1 MYIRSLGT
9 SGKSCLWEKELE
21 SGGPEAGGR
30 VIFFFFLMYKL
41 LECKNFVSNHK
52 THNNFISIC
61 TTIHIITWYFLN
73 GAVYLR
79 LDPAEADPKVTC
91 RFLQRQGSQR
101 GGGEADEVKHR
112 DS

>member
-1 MYIRSLGT
+1 MCTPSLGT

-30 VIFFFFLMYKL
+30 VFFFFLMYKL
-41 LECKNFVSNHK
+41 LECKNFVSNDK
-52 THNNFISIC
+52 THKNFISIC

-73 GAVYLR
+73 GTVYLR
-79 LDPAEADPKVTC
+79 LDPAEADLKVTC
-91 RFLQRQGSQR
+91 KFLQRQASQR
-101 GGGEADEVKHR
+101 GGGEADEVEQR